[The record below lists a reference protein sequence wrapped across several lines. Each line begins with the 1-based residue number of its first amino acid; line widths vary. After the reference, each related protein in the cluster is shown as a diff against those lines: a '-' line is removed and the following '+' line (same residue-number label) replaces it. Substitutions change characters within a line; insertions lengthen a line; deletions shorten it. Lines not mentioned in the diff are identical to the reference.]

1 MNTQAQRL
9 LNHLQQGLTIHR
21 WQAMIDL
28 GIAELSSRCIDLE
41 NAGYVIN
48 RKRISILNRFNEK
61 SNVVEYSLA
70 DDLKVAA

>member
-9 LNHLQQGLTIHR
+9 LDHLQSGKTIHR
-21 WQAMIDL
+21 WQAMIEL

-48 RKRISILNRFNEK
+48 RKRISILNRFGEK
-61 SNVVEYSLA
+61 SNVAEYSLPEGGG
-70 DDLKVAA
+70 